1 MRRKHCLPL
10 FLSIVLVGP
19 ILLPLCAHADS
30 MVLGLDETTFATLPA
45 NTTLSQ
51 DVQVSAPT
59 TIDGFAFFLSDPSG
73 APVTYSIT
81 DLTTGTTL
89 FTETLDDTTLNPAL
103 TNIAIPT
110 GSRAWLEAYMPP
122 TTLPAGGDTYQFSLS
137 GAGALDVG
145 VDPASSTGTGMEA
158 VNGSEAG
165 LRVWDPPAALTP
177 EPSPLIMLGTGFL
190 ALVGAVGHP
199 RKRTR

>member
-1 MRRKHCLPL
+1 MRRKYCLSL
-10 FLSIVLVGP
+10 FLSVVGL
-19 ILLPLCAHADS
+19 ILLPLYANADS
-30 MVLGLDETTFATLPA
+30 LVLGLDETTYGRLAA

-59 TIDGFAFFLSDPSG
+59 TVDGFAFFLSDPSG

-89 FTETLDDTTLNPAL
+89 FTETFDDTTLNPTL

-110 GSRAWLEAYMPP
+110 GTRAWLEAYMPP
-122 TTLPAGGDTYQFSLS
+122 LTLPAGGDIYQFSLS

-158 VNGSEAG
+158 VNGPTAG
-165 LRVWDPPAALTP
+165 LRVWDPPAVTP

-190 ALVGAVGHP
+190 ALVGVVGNP
-199 RKRTR
+199 QKRSR